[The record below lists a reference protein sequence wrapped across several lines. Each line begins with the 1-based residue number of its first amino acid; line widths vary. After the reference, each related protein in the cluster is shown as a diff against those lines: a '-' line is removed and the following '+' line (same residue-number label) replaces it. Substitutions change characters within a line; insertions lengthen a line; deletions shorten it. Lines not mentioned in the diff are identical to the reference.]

1 MMKFDMDK
9 FNGINDFNLLRIN
22 MCTLLVQQDFF
33 MVLKGLD
40 NSPMGD
46 EWWRETLYMTK
57 SLMNRL
63 YLKHWL
69 YTLYMKE
76 GMSN

>member
-1 MMKFDMDK
+1 MITTKVTPMMKFDMDK

-46 EWWRETLYMTK
+46 E
-57 SLMNRL
+57 
-63 YLKHWL
+63 
-69 YTLYMKE
+69 
-76 GMSN
+76 